1 MISAMKNLWACRAIG
16 STFGQIMIAVALIS
30 MAGAGLAGAAD
41 SDLSTTIDG
50 PPGAVPGGVAVITVG
65 YTNAGPDTAASA
77 YVNAYIPSGVPAPID
92 VVTQLQLDT
101 LQASATA
108 DGLGNA
114 PLLFIEYFYCEH
126 LLFQVQRD
134 DGDPDANPMVGLGP
148 GISGAVTFGLEIP
161 MEKPM
166 IGGVIIDQP
175 PSLAREFKAAV
186 AGEHILNATGWRR
199 YTRGGDCD
207 DPTPGCEDLSLCFGP
222 RVSLIDPIVGE
233 FELVNDG
240 TANPTEGCDPLIGF
254 TPDRIAVIERGSC
267 EFGVKALNAQDA
279 GARAV
284 FVVNNGTCS
293 NFPAS
298 DLCAINMGG
307 GVVGDQVN
315 IPIVQVSLADGQ
327 PVITELLGG
336 TAVTGRIGAVSKG
349 LTLDGTVFLA
359 DVLDVDPNPSNNES
373 TFDLMPDTIFVDGFE
388 SGDTTAWSSVSP

>member
-1 MISAMKNLWACRAIG
+1 MISAMKNLLACRPIG
-16 STFGQIMIAVALIS
+16 STVGQIMIAVALIA
-30 MAGAGLAGAAD
+30 MGGVGLAGAAD
-41 SDLSTTIDG
+41 SDLSTTMNG

-65 YTNAGPDTAASA
+65 YTNDGPDTAGSA

-101 LQASATA
+101 LLASATA

-114 PLLFIEYFYCEH
+114 PLLFVEDAYCEH
-126 LLFQVQRD
+126 LLFQVQQV
-134 DGDPDANPMVGLGP
+134 GGGPMVGLTAGV
-148 GISGAVTFGLEIP
+148 SGAVTFGLEIP
-161 MEKPM
+161 MERPI

-186 AGEHILNATGWRR
+186 QGEHILNAAGWRR

-222 RVSLIDPIVGE
+222 RVSLIDKIVGE
-233 FELVNDG
+233 FELVDDG

-279 GARAV
+279 GAVAV

-293 NFPAS
+293 TFPAS

-307 GVVGDQVN
+307 GAVGDLVN

-336 TAVTGRIGAVSKG
+336 TTVTGRIGAVSEG
-349 LTLDGTVFLA
+349 LTLDGSVFLLE
-359 DVLDVDPNPSNNES
+359 VVDVDPNADNNES
-373 TFDLMPDTIFVDGFE
+373 TFDLTFDGIFVDGFE
-388 SGDTTAWSSVSP
+388 SGDTMAWSSVSP